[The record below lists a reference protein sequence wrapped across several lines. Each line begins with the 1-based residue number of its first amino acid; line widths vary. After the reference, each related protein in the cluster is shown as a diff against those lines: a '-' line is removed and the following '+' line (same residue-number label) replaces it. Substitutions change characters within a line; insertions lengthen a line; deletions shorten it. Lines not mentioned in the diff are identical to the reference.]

1 MAQPTSSLI
10 FTETAAGT
18 VTADTFCALQPNEGA
33 ASVGGHLLPN
43 PGQPL
48 SFERCN
54 PSGEAAPPF
63 LHQHIDPAPN
73 DPIDL
78 GSYVSDAGQ
87 QSAMMASGA
96 WTLCLSDPIHAAKVA
111 DQALAISANCV
122 EAHLIKARC
131 SDCLEDAL
139 RWCAAIAKLCLH
151 FVASCLLCQSTL
163 SDRYLQ
169 VRKCRGSSG
178 EDNIREGSSK

>member
-1 MAQPTSSLI
+1 MAQHPSSLI
-10 FTETAAGT
+10 ILETAAGT
-18 VTADTFCALQPNEGA
+18 VTADTFLALRPNEGA
-33 ASVGGHLLPN
+33 ASVGGHHLPN

-73 DPIDL
+73 DPVRTDTD
-78 GSYVSDAGQ
+78 SYASDAGQ

-96 WTLCLSDPIHAAKVA
+96 WGFCLSDPIHATKVA
-111 DQALAISANCV
+111 DKALAISANCI

-139 RWCAAIAKLCLH
+139 RW
-151 FVASCLLCQSTL
+151 
-163 SDRYLQ
+163 
-169 VRKCRGSSG
+169 
-178 EDNIREGSSK
+178 